1 MIKTIIIDDEA
12 DGRDSLVHAIQTY
25 CQDLEI
31 IRVCHSAPEGL
42 EAIQQ
47 DDPDLVFLDI
57 QMPHMSGFELLQQA
71 GNIDC
76 KVIFVTAHNQ
86 YAIKAIKFS
95 ALDYLLKPVDVD
107 DLLQAVKRY
116 RQQAETTNKDQ
127 FHHLFSNLSLTSSQF
142 EKLAVP
148 SVDGIEFIPV
158 QEIIF
163 CQADGNYTK
172 IHLRNRNSL
181 LASRTL
187 KDFEM
192 LLSEAGFY
200 RVHHASLINLKHI
213 SKYVKGEGGYL
224 ILAEGHEVPVSR
236 RRKEALLK
244 RLSL

>member
-31 IRVCHSAPEGL
+31 IRVCSSAPEGL

-57 QMPHMSGFELLQQA
+57 QMPHMSGFEVLQRA
-71 GNIDC
+71 GNTDFKI
-76 KVIFVTAHNQ
+76 IFVTAHNQ

-95 ALDYLLKPVDVD
+95 ALDYLLKPVDID

-116 RQQAETTNKDQ
+116 QQQADKTMKDQ
-127 FHHLFSNLSLTSSQF
+127 FHHLFSNLSLTSSHF
-142 EKLAVP
+142 EKLAIP
-148 SVDGIEFIPV
+148 SIDGIEFIPV
-158 QEIIF
+158 QDIIF

-172 IHLRNRNSL
+172 IHLSNRNSL

-192 LLSEAGFY
+192 LLSDVGFC

-213 SKYVKGEGGYL
+213 SKYIKGEGGYL
-224 ILAEGHEVPVSR
+224 MLSGGHEVPVSR
-236 RRKEALLK
+236 RRKGALLK